1 MPAESAEE
9 GAEELDR
16 GLYPSPDDDDD
27 DAADE
32 IYERRA
38 IIASLSGNDRAH
50 SS

>member
-1 MPAESAEE
+1 MPAEE
-9 GAEELDR
+9 GAEELHR
-16 GLYPSPDDDDD
+16 GLCPSPDDDD